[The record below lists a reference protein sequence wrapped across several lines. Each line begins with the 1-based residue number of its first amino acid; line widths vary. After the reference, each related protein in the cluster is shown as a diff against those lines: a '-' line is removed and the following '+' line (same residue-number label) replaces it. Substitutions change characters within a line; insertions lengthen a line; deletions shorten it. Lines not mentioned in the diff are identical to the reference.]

1 MTPAEHATRIRGE
14 LGWLKGDRL
23 ADALASVDALEAAER
38 EAQDYL
44 TEECRKVDALVH
56 EVERLKAE
64 QAGTTASQS
73 SSEAA
78 SDFAPHAETVR
89 RDMRRASLRERCE
102 EQIHSGFVYCCE
114 SLGFEY
120 IDVIELLDDLEAA
133 EARVAALTEALT
145 GALAELDA
153 YVGIANPVGLV
164 GRWMPIDGAQRI
176 FARARAV
183 LVEGAR
189 EKAYTGG
196 TRS

>member
-1 MTPAEHATRIRGE
+1 MSFQPTVETTLRKLAVPAKLFASDEVQV
-14 LGWLKGDRL
+14 L
-23 ADALASVDALEAAER
+23 ADALA
-38 EAQDYL
+38 
-44 TEECRKVDALVH
+44 
-56 EVERLKAE
+56 
-64 QAGTTASQS
+64 
-73 SSEAA
+73 
-78 SDFAPHAETVR
+78 
-89 RDMRRASLRERCE
+89 
-102 EQIHSGFVYCCE
+102 
-114 SLGFEY
+114 
-120 IDVIELLDDLEAA
+120 AA
-133 EARVAALTEALT
+133 EARLAALTEALT